1 MSNLDVALA
10 SFWQLARHWK
20 QGDTAKLELSC
31 QAGSLELQL
40 SAKLGHPDHLH
51 FPNPPPHPLLKK
63 KSSTGDAGASARSS
77 AHTTC
82 LTPHPPP
89 VPVGA
94 GGGEGEVYISPLTL
108 KKKSPSQLCRQERR
122 RQESISKKTTLN
134 SDSTEKV
141 PSSMTEKSNE
151 TNYEKQTEKQSAEN
165 ESSSLS
171 CDICDFSANSKIGLN
186 LHMKKKHVNID
197 QLDGNTSLNSSE
209 NENEKPETHEA
220 NSEHIYNLKFNAKF
234 SMEAQHW
241 TWPQNKPPPPKVNH
255 PQEGLGVSPRINN
268 TDPMELDHICYSFK
282 TGVKYVFEIV

>member
-20 QGDTAKLELSC
+20 QGDNAKLELSC

-63 KSSTGDAGASARSS
+63 KFSTGDAGASARSS
-77 AHTTC
+77 AHTTG

-89 VPVGA
+89 VPAGA

-108 KKKSPSQLCRQERR
+108 KKKSPSQLRRQERR
-122 RQESISKKTTLN
+122 RQESISKKATLN

-151 TNYEKQTEKQSAEN
+151 TNYDKQT
-165 ESSSLS
+165 
-171 CDICDFSANSKIGLN
+171 
-186 LHMKKKHVNID
+186 
-197 QLDGNTSLNSSE
+197 
-209 NENEKPETHEA
+209 
-220 NSEHIYNLKFNAKF
+220 
-234 SMEAQHW
+234 
-241 TWPQNKPPPPKVNH
+241 
-255 PQEGLGVSPRINN
+255 
-268 TDPMELDHICYSFK
+268 
-282 TGVKYVFEIV
+282 